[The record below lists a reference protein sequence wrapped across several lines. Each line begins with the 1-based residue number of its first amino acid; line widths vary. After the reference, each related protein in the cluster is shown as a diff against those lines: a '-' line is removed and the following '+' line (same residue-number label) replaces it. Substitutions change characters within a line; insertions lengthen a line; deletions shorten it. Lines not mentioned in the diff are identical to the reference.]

1 MKKSKSFLS
10 NEALV
15 GAGWGVAPV
24 FYGLA
29 LFQLLIRPDFDI
41 RVLPISFL
49 SLGELG
55 WIQVANFIITGGLAL
70 ACAYGLRGILRG
82 EKAGTWGPI
91 LVGLYGLG
99 MIMAG
104 LFRPD
109 PIPGVSPGVDAGTTV
124 AMTVSGALHMVGF
137 FLAFPSLIAACFVFT
152 RRFLA
157 SGQKGWAIYCAATGI
172 AVPVMTIASALAP
185 AWAGVI
191 VAAAGLAL
199 FAWLAAI
206 AAKILARQG
215 AAIHLRSLTAL

>member
-1 MKKSKSFLS
+1 MKKPRTFLS

-15 GAGWGVAPV
+15 GAGWLVAPV

-29 LFQLLIRPDFDI
+29 LFQLVIRPDFDI

-55 WIQVANFIITGGLAL
+55 WIQVGNFIITGGLAL
-70 ACAYGLRGILRG
+70 LCAFGLRAVLRG

-91 LVGLYGLG
+91 LVGLFGIG

-109 PIPGVSPGVDAGTTV
+109 PIPGVSPGVDAGTNV
-124 AMTVSGALHMVGF
+124 AMTASGALHMVGF
-137 FLAFPSLIAACFVFT
+137 FMAFPALIAACFVFT
-152 RRFLA
+152 RRFMAL
-157 SGQKGWAIYCAATGI
+157 GQRGWAIYSMATGI
-172 AVPVMTIASALAP
+172 AVPIITMTSALQP

-191 VAAAGLAL
+191 VAGAGLVL
-199 FAWLAAI
+199 FAWLGVI
-206 AAKILARQG
+206 ASKVLARPF
-215 AAIHLRSLTAL
+215 ALVADLARP